1 MSSYVTS
8 SRAKIQS
15 KRKRSKGEVEQ
26 HKTRSGLKAI
36 LSDCIRFRLP
46 LSKHL
51 SQLSTPSILPRLP
64 PRAGAEQ
71 GSPHQPAFLPEG
83 RGPRPTP
90 RSRGGRAGV
99 GAWGCGTRSRAPPPL
114 PARLTWW
121 CRTPCPLSCR
131 RPRGEARRSAGG
143 AASPTAAAAHP
154 ARPTAPGWRLPQ
166 PDASPTLPRGPPGT
180 APGRRR
186 RPHLLP
192 QVVALGGLGLRRRPV
207 LLLPLQ
213 PPVEGAQRARTRR
226 RAGGRRSN
234 GGGGRVSSRRRP
246 EPATPA
252 PAAAAAAAR
261 PQGRAAGSPQGPRRG
276 GHGFGRAPPAHARSL
291 CPRSRPARPPAPC
304 AQARRCPFPPRPP
317 TFRRPRR
324 VIG

>member
-1 MSSYVTS
+1 MAHGAV
-8 SRAKIQS
+8 
-15 KRKRSKGEVEQ
+15 
-26 HKTRSGLKAI
+26 
-36 LSDCIRFRLP
+36 
-46 LSKHL
+46 
-51 SQLSTPSILPRLP
+51 PRLP
-64 PRAGAEQ
+64 SRR
-71 GSPHQPAFLPEG
+71 GSPGDVEHPVRYPAADLGGKPAG
-83 RGPRPTP
+83 Q
-90 RSRGGRAGV
+90 RGGRHRPRPRQL
-99 GAWGCGTRSRAPPPL
+99 TPPDQPPP
-114 PARLTWW
+114 A
-121 CRTPCPLSCR
+121 
-131 RPRGEARRSAGG
+131 
-143 AASPTAAAAHP
+143 
-154 ARPTAPGWRLPQ
+154 
-166 PDASPTLPRGPPGT
+166 DASPTLPRGPPGT